1 MLLLAASH
9 KNSYNVYN
17 CNYNI
22 QVFLIL
28 RLFKNIQIHIIQV
41 HTDSYYSSLAYIHKK
56 YNISIIISCTYTFLI
71 YSQYIIKN

>member
-1 MLLLAASH
+1 MLLLAAGH
-9 KNSYNVYN
+9 INPYNVHN

-41 HTDSYYSSLAYIHKK
+41 HTDAY
-56 YNISIIISCTYTFLI
+56 
-71 YSQYIIKN
+71 